1 MRLKETD
8 SFGFVK
14 ALQNITKKS
23 SSLDTKKALFISYWK
38 ERRENNTVPSEIS
51 FHTSVQMKKNEKKF
65 TKNDECHV
73 D

>member
-1 MRLKETD
+1 MRLKEAD
-8 SFGFVK
+8 SFEISEDLAK
-14 ALQNITKKS
+14 NIKKS

-38 ERRENNTVPSEIS
+38 ERRENNTVPLEIS